1 VPMRGAEEAGRK
13 ICAADAAN
21 AEEMGAPCSWPIR
34 PSAIV
39 GATVSSGATMRLCL
53 SAQEKREDS
62 VPMRGGAGGKEIGV
76 CVKEE
81 SRRLIES
88 KSGVRDEEAIVPSE
102 DDGGKASL

>member
-1 VPMRGAEEAGRK
+1 
-13 ICAADAAN
+13 
-21 AEEMGAPCSWPIR
+21 
-34 PSAIV
+34 
-39 GATVSSGATMRLCL
+39 
-53 SAQEKREDS
+53 
-62 VPMRGGAGGKEIGV
+62 MRGGAGGKEIGV